1 MKILCALALVCGV
14 SAAAAA
20 QPPDDRRPAPQP
32 SSTDA
37 PSISLR
43 PFVMGSVESFSAT
56 DTFSAVF
63 GQSRQP
69 FFGGGLD
76 VVFGGR
82 VFVDVTASRFRKTGE
97 RAFLY
102 KGEAFR
108 LGLPLTAELTPFEIT
123 GGYRFRQSGLI
134 IPYAG
139 AGFGTYRYKETAPSS
154 DPGENVD
161 VRHTGTMLLGGVEF
175 RLHRW
180 IGVGVDAQYTH
191 IPGVLGTGGL
201 SKDAGEDDLGG
212 VAARFKVVVG
222 R

>member
-1 MKILCALALVCGV
+1 
-14 SAAAAA
+14 
-20 QPPDDRRPAPQP
+20 
-32 SSTDA
+32 
-37 PSISLR
+37 
-43 PFVMGSVESFSAT
+43 MGSVESFSAT
-56 DTFSAVF
+56 NTFSAVF

-82 VFVDVTASRFRKTGE
+82 VFVDATASRFRKTGE

-108 LGLPLTAELTPFEIT
+108 LGLPLTAELTPFEIA
-123 GGYRFRQSGLI
+123 GGYRFRKSGLI

-139 AGFGTYRYKETAPSS
+139 AGFGTYRYKETSPSS
-154 DPGENVD
+154 DRGENVD
-161 VRHTGTMLLGGVEF
+161 VRHTGTMLLGGVEV

-191 IPGVLGTGGL
+191 IPGVFGTGGL